1 MKPGDE
7 TINDFRGPMGR
18 DPLIGSRVDDYEVQ
32 SIVGSGAMGIVYRV
46 QHAVIGKPAALKV
59 LKPDYADDPDM
70 VQRLIREARTVNAIR
85 HPGIVDIFGFGTLPN
100 GQPYI
105 VMDLL
110 EGEPLD
116 AWIKRE
122 APAPF
127 KKVAPI
133 LDEMLSAL
141 HAAHQ
146 VGVIHRD
153 LKPGNVFYENHPDA
167 RSRVRIIDFGLARQ
181 ADRAGGSVRPTN
193 PGTLIGTP
201 AFMAPEQVLGT
212 KVFPATDLYAVGGIA
227 YQMLTGRI
235 PHEAPTAIEVI
246 SQKMKFDPVAP
257 KQWAPGL
264 DEDVDSFVMMLLDR
278 EPERRPESADDA
290 RRMLRRLMEGRTRS
304 DDRLK
309 AVGRAADL
317 PTAIVASAA
326 LPHTQPVP
334 PVPNKTPRPSTGSQ
348 PHHPTPAPAVPNKTP
363 RPGTNAQPAHQP
375 QASNPG
381 RKSSASI
388 QNPGV
393 VPKRQWGDAKTVLVD
408 PVVNVPSP
416 PSISDSTVSST
427 DPMKAPLQGN
437 QTLLQPSGDETMLRP
452 AGNETL
458 LAEPTASDAPSPFR
472 DTVPLPS
479 EVNRT
484 QPVPPVEVPAVQ
496 VAAAIEESGSTRS
509 TAEHDVAPR
518 SKLPFVVIGVLVLI
532 IIGGLVALL
541 MSQ

>member
-18 DPLIGSRVDDYEVQ
+18 DPLVGSRVDDYEVQ
-32 SIVGSGAMGIVYRV
+32 SIIGAGAMGIVYRV

-116 AWIKRE
+116 AWVKRE

-127 KKVAPI
+127 KKVWPI
-133 LDEMLSAL
+133 LDEILGAL
-141 HAAHQ
+141 HAAHL

-153 LKPGNVFYENHPDA
+153 LKPGNVFYESHPEA
-167 RSRVRIIDFGLARQ
+167 RSHVKIIDFGLARQ

-235 PHEAPTAIEVI
+235 PHEAPSAIEVI
-246 SQKMKFDPVAP
+246 SQKMKFDPVSP
-257 KQWAPGL
+257 KQWVPTL
-264 DEDVDSFVMMLLDR
+264 DDDIESWVMMLLDR

-290 RRMLRRLMEGRTRS
+290 RHMLRRIADGRTRS

-309 AVGRAADL
+309 PVAPVQQKTILRTEV
-317 PTAIVASAA
+317 PTALVSSQPPVGAPA
-326 LPHTQPVP
+326 LPSNQ
-334 PVPNKTPRPSTGSQ
+334 TPAPKLSNQTPAPKPSNQTPAPKRSSGSQ
-348 PHHPTPAPAVPNKTP
+348 PVLTPKGRTGNQAAHVPA
-363 RPGTNAQPAHQP
+363 A
-375 QASNPG
+375 
-381 RKSSASI
+381 
-388 QNPGV
+388 GV
-393 VPKRQWGDAKTVLVD
+393 VPKRQWGEARTVLVD
-408 PVVNVPSP
+408 PSLETKDAPK
-416 PSISDSTVSST
+416 ITDSSVSST
-427 DPMKAPLQGN
+427 DPLK
-437 QTLLQPSGDETMLRP
+437 P
-452 AGNETL
+452 ALGNETIL
-458 LAEPTASDAPSPFR
+458 AAPASEAEPTVEPQASPFR
-472 DTVPLPS
+472 
-479 EVNRT
+479 NINQT
-484 QPVPPVEVPAVQ
+484 QPVPRVEMPAVTTSPGEDSMPATTTGETS
-496 VAAAIEESGSTRS
+496 VGPVGRS
-509 TAEHDVAPR
+509 NFPIV
-518 SKLPFVVIGVLVLI
+518 LVGLVVVIVIALAVLFVR
-532 IIGGLVALL
+532 
-541 MSQ
+541 S